1 MKLPPDDQ
9 GHGEFAPL
17 DLIRLLTDAVE
28 YIVRHENFNA
38 FKAWLLD
45 NVASYQTTD
54 ALNAGLREEE
64 LEEMAKGLLRPIWN
78 ATPLPGNQF
87 KPRPLPK
94 PKRNEICYCGSGK
107 KFKRCC
113 QDVVEAPELPSEY
126 IWHLALHHLDMD
138 VVQDAIRKKW
148 IPPQAL
154 ILLQDHYLEE
164 GKPKKALQVIEP
176 VFFPATLHT
185 DEAACSLFDE
195 LANLYGVLGYAKKKE
210 NLIEHILEHA
220 PRSPLRCN
228 VLLHQATIFMDR
240 KDSGAAW
247 NNFQQAMREDPDFL
261 PLGVTEIHLLVA
273 EGNTAKAKDR
283 ARFWLAKLSRDPKV
297 HGSKLLEYLRKCTED
312 PQGAISDITLM
323 HADIPEGFT
332 SMLQQS
338 LERPLPA
345 YAYGMIEPLD
355 LDASEADEVARSMD
369 MVTHMSKMLRKQ
381 GISEEEI
388 ERFTEELREQFASGM
403 LSEQQKSATV
413 TTDTTGAPGDDP
425 SPEEDDYGLTPPEYL
440 LAIEEEW
447 YDIFP
452 LEKPFGTHFTPFGA
466 EEGWDEEA
474 FAAWAAFLEQHPEA
488 FDSLDILDDVA
499 AALLCQPEIKL
510 SPLIHLDSLFV
521 PLLQRAC
528 MILRASVPAG
538 GRLLWAYPNNRSALR
553 PLARLASLLLGD
565 DRLDQ
570 AVPLMQEYLAL
581 NPPDN
586 HGFRA
591 PLMNHYIASGALEEA
606 LALSDTYLPDMHPEI
621 MYGRIL
627 ALYRLGRLDEA
638 REALTLA
645 MEDLSLTVEF
655 LVKPKVKRPKLSEY
669 GVKIGG
675 EDQAW
680 FYREEML
687 DEWRATPGALEWLK
701 NHA

>member
-9 GHGEFAPL
+9 GRSEFKPL
-17 DLIRLLTDAVE
+17 DLMTLLGDAVE
-28 YIVRHENFNA
+28 YIVREENFNA
-38 FKAWLLD
+38 FKSWLLD
-45 NVASYQTTD
+45 TIVSYQTMD
-54 ALNAGLREEE
+54 AINAGLTEKE
-64 LEEMAKGLLRPIWN
+64 LHEMAKGLLRPIWN

-87 KPRPLPK
+87 RPRPLPK

-113 QDVVEAPELPSEY
+113 QDVVEAPELPAEY
-126 IWHLALHHLDMD
+126 IWHLALQHLDME

-154 ILLQDHYLEE
+154 ILLQDHYLDE
-164 GKPKKALQVIEP
+164 GKPKNAIQVLEP
-176 VFFPATLHT
+176 VFFPDILHT
-185 DEAACSLFDE
+185 DEAACRLFDE
-195 LANLYGVLGYAKKKE
+195 LVNLYEELGYTKKKAA
-210 NLIEHILEHA
+210 LLKHILEHA
-220 PRSPLRCN
+220 PRSPLRCD
-228 VLLHQATIFMDR
+228 VLLQQATIFMDR
-240 KDSGAAW
+240 KDPEAAW
-247 NNFQQAMREDPDFL
+247 ISFQQALRENPDAL
-261 PLGVTEIHLLVA
+261 TLGVTEIHLLVA
-273 EGNTAKAKDR
+273 EGNTQKAKDR
-283 ARFWLAKLSRDPKV
+283 ARFWLAKHSKDPRLQ
-297 HGSKLLEYLRKCTED
+297 GAELLEYLRKCAED
-312 PQGAISDITLM
+312 PQGALSDITLK

-332 SMLQQS
+332 SMLQQAV
-338 LERPLPA
+338 ERPIPA
-345 YAYGMIEPLD
+345 YAYGVIDLLN
-355 LDASEADEVARSMD
+355 LDASEADEIAKSMD
-369 MVTHMSKMLRKQ
+369 LMEHMSKMLRKQ
-381 GISEEEI
+381 GVGEEEI
-388 ERFTEELREQFASGM
+388 ERINEEVRDQFALGL
-403 LSEQQKSATV
+403 LSKRPKPA
-413 TTDTTGAPGDDP
+413 TDTADAPEADP
-425 SPEEDDYGLTPPEYL
+425 SSEEEDYCLTPPEHL

-452 LEKPFGTHFTPFGA
+452 LEKPFGTQFTPFDA
-466 EEGWDEEA
+466 EGEWDDEE

-538 GRLLWAYPNNRSALR
+538 GRLLWGYPNNRSALR

-570 AVPLMQEYLAL
+570 AVPLMLEYLAL
-581 NPPDN
+581 NPSDI
-586 HGFRA
+586 HGFRG

-606 LALSDTYLPDMHPEI
+606 VALSDSYIPDIHPEI
-621 MYGRIL
+621 MYGRVL

-638 REALTLA
+638 RE
-645 MEDLSLTVEF
+645 SLTRAVEELPLVVKF
-655 LVKPKVKRPKLSEY
+655 LVKPKVKKPKISEY
-669 GVKIGG
+669 GTQIGG

-687 DEWRATPGALEWLK
+687 DAWRATPGALEWLMK
-701 NHA
+701 NA